1 MSFAVCADA
10 NAGARMAARQKWLEK
25 KFRYISEGNK
35 YHNREAGYKKALNDN
50 VIGYSRA
57 TSDAYSRAVYARGK
71 ALKQTESL
79 MKQYLTKRKVNEGGR
94 SRSSRRGAALMQLLQ
109 AKGALRN
116 RIRNAYGR
124 NQAIAKQGTLRQ
136 LGSLNARNR
145 KTLGMMPEYGA
156 PVLMPPS
163 DRFSTLLNFGLTAL
177 GVAGGLGWSPFGG
190 GTGAGSDVK
199 IKEDIKYIGSSP
211 DGHNIWEFSYKGS
224 SKRYRGAM
232 AQEVAKINPMA
243 VTIVED
249 TGGKYLAVDYSKI
262 DVDMV
267 EV

>member
-10 NAGARMAARQKWLEK
+10 NAGQRYAARQKWLEK

-35 YHNREAGYKKALNDN
+35 YHNREAGYKKSLNDN
-50 VIGYSRA
+50 VIGFSRA
-57 TSDAYSRAVYARGK
+57 TSDAYSKAVYARGT

-79 MKQYLTKRKVNEGGR
+79 MKNYLSKRKVNQGGR
-94 SRSSRRGAALMQLLQ
+94 ARGYRRSGALMQMLA

-124 NQAIAKQGTLRQ
+124 NQALAKQGNFRKLA
-136 LGSLNARNR
+136 SMDAKNR

-156 PVLMPPS
+156 PVMMPPS
-163 DRFSTLLNFGLTAL
+163 DRFTTLLNFGLQ
-177 GVAGGLGWSPFGG
+177 V
-190 GTGAGSDVK
+190 GSIFAAASDTK
-199 IKEDIKYIGSSP
+199 LKENISYVGSSP
-211 DGHNIWEFSYKGS
+211 QGHNIWEFNYKGS

-243 VTIVED
+243 VSIAED
-249 TGGKYLAVDYSKI
+249 AGGKYLTVDYSKI
-262 DVDMV
+262 DVNMV